1 MSGPVKQIKLV
12 PIQSPALIIFPNYLQ
27 ATNVVAATFPP
38 QLSPRICINFKV
50 KLADIWRRPKRP
62 REAAF
67 EDLIAKYIPG
77 SSSINTHNT

>member
-1 MSGPVKQIKLV
+1 
-12 PIQSPALIIFPNYLQ
+12 
-27 ATNVVAATFPP
+27 
-38 QLSPRICINFKV
+38 
-50 KLADIWRRPKRP
+50 LADIWRRPKRP